1 MVPGR
6 VMRFVSSQFKHSA
19 ATVDRR
25 SAVRSLLIIFAAV
38 MICVSAM
45 VFTALDRVAH
55 YANQL
60 DEDRSREAVTGAV
73 RTFQD
78 QLAATLHDYAA
89 WDDAAEFAYTRPD
102 REWLVRNFGDMSFN
116 SELFDVAM
124 ILDAQGQAIT
134 AHSDGQDISGQ
145 LSNFL
150 TPDVIQLLNRVRSM
164 PEPVLPEETG
174 FAVTP
179 KGVAAVGVGLI
190 RMKSGERI
198 ASAGHERYVV
208 FLRHFTD
215 ATVQRLS
222 RSYVLPGLALTQDT
236 EADRNRVAIR
246 NAYGDQLASFSWISR
261 SPGDTSLAQVRP
273 LVWCAVLMIAIYMA
287 LLFVT
292 GSQTLK
298 RMRSDEAAA
307 VRLAMTDRLS
317 GLLNRS
323 GLFMELE
330 LLVERAQEE
339 GKDVALLYLD
349 LDGFK
354 EVNDAYGHATG
365 DRLIRA
371 VSAGLKVLTEEDAV
385 LARLGGDEFAMAF
398 VGFNA
403 HNAAAVLAERVL
415 EFLGEPLT
423 IGERVA
429 VIGCSIGISLSQKG
443 RVTGEELIRRADMA
457 MYRSKE
463 DGRGRWTIYDPVMD
477 DEREERNLL
486 ELDLRAA
493 IERQDIRVVYQP
505 VVRASDRQISGVEAL
520 ARWSRPGHGP
530 VSPEVFI
537 PIAESTGLIDLLGLC
552 VLRAACHSLRQWPG
566 LTLSVNVSPGQFRD
580 PAFVRHV
587 GEILREAE
595 IEPQRLT
602 LELTETY
609 FIQNPARA
617 RLTLNMLRE
626 MGVKVALDDFGAG
639 FSSVGYLRQFG
650 FDRLKIDKALVE
662 GVAEDQQ
669 AAQLLHATVALAR
682 SLDMPV
688 TAEGVETAAQADA
701 LRLAGCDLLQGYL
714 FGKPADEDVITEALR
729 TTFKE
734 RRIA

>member
-6 VMRFVSSQFKHSA
+6 VMRFVPSQFKHSA

-45 VFTALDRVAH
+45 VFAALDRVAH

-89 WDDAAEFAYTRPD
+89 WDDAVEFTYTNPD
-102 REWLVRNFGDMSFN
+102 REWLVRNFGDMSYN

-124 ILDAQGQAIT
+124 VVDGEGRAIT
-134 AHSDGQDISGQ
+134 AHSDGQDISDQ
-145 LSNFL
+145 LAEFL
-150 TPDVIQLLNRVRSM
+150 TPDVTQLLERVRAM
-164 PEPVLPEETG
+164 QDPVFPELSG

-190 RMKSGERI
+190 RKKSGQRVAAPGEERF
-198 ASAGHERYVV
+198 VV
-208 FLRHFTD
+208 FLRHFTK
-215 ATVQRLS
+215 ATVDRLS
-222 RSYVLPGLALTQDT
+222 RSYVLPGLELTEDVGT
-236 EADRNRVAIR
+236 DRNRVAIR
-246 NAYGDQLASFSWISR
+246 NPFGEQLASLTWVPR
-261 SPGDTSLAQVRP
+261 SPGDASLAQVKP

-307 VRLAMTDRLS
+307 VQLAMTDRLS

-323 GLFMELE
+323 GLFIELQR
-330 LLVERAQEE
+330 LVERAQEE

-365 DRLIRA
+365 DRLIRS
-371 VSAGLKVLTEEDAV
+371 VSAGLKVLTDEEVV

-403 HNAAAVLAERVL
+403 HNEATLLSERVL

-463 DGRGRWTIYDPVMD
+463 NGRGRWTIYDPVMD
-477 DEREERNLL
+477 DEREQRNLL

-493 IERQDIRVVYQP
+493 IENSDIRVAYQP
-505 VVRASDRQISGVEAL
+505 IVRASDRQISGVEAL
-520 ARWSRPGHGP
+520 ARWTRAGHGP
-530 VSPEVFI
+530 VSPDIFI

-552 VLRAACHSLRQWPG
+552 VLRSACHALRQWPG
-566 LTLSVNVSPGQFRD
+566 LSLSVNVSPGQFRD

-587 GEILREAE
+587 GEILREAD

-617 RLTLNMLRE
+617 RQTLDMLRE
-626 MGVKVALDDFGAG
+626 MGIKVALDDFGSG

-650 FDRLKIDKALVE
+650 FDRMKIDKALVE
-662 GVAEDQQ
+662 GVAESQQ
-669 AAQLLHATVALAR
+669 AAELLHATVALAR

-688 TAEGVETAAQADA
+688 TAEGVETVEQADA
-701 LRLAGCDLLQGYL
+701 LRLAGCELLQGYL
-714 FGKPADEDVITEALR
+714 FGKPAAEDVITQSIR
-729 TTFKE
+729 TRFAQ